1 MRWELYVDYY
11 SLSNAMKRSSPV
23 LSKKNYV
30 ITGHLASVHYH
41 EIEDIQIAAF
51 VFLILGRL
59 LHAIDLT

>member
-1 MRWELYVDYY
+1 MDYY

-41 EIEDIQIAAF
+41 EIEDIHIAAF
-51 VFLILGRL
+51 VF
-59 LHAIDLT
+59 